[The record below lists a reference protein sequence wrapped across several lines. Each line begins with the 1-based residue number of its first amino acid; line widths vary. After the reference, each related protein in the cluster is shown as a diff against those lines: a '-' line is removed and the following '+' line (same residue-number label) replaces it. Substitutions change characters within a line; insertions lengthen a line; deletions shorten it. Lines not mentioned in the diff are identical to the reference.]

1 MDTSTEVVGTDKLG
15 RRSGP
20 RRQYTIAEKRSI
32 AEQTVQP
39 GASVAVVAQRHGI
52 NANLLFGWR
61 RMLKQGLLSET
72 TPARSP
78 PLLPAKITAPVLLPS
93 RRAATGEPKGREPIE
108 RGCIEIEFAGGQ
120 KLRIRGRVERST
132 LTYVLKALS
141 GR

>member
-1 MDTSTEVVGTDKLG
+1 MDTSAEVGTDKLG

-20 RRQYTIAEKRSI
+20 RRQYTIAEKRGI
-32 AEQTVQP
+32 AEQTLQP

-61 RMLKQGLLSET
+61 RMLKQGLLSEAA
-72 TPARSP
+72 PVKSP
-78 PLLPAKITAPVLLPS
+78 PLLPAKITTPILLPGK
-93 RRAATGEPKGREPIE
+93 RAAAMGPRGREPSE

-120 KLRIRGRVERST
+120 RVRIRGRVERST